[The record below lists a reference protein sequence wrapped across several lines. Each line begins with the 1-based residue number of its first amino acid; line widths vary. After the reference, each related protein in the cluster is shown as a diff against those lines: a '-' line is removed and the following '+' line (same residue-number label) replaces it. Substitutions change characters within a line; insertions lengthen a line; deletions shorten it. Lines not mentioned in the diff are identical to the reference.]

1 MKSLILFFF
10 VGCLFPLVSN
20 GQNKSVGSHTKI
32 HTNKTE
38 ISKLSDSTFLY
49 TCYFT
54 FNDAD
59 FSDSS
64 RLVSW
69 IHSIVKSSAASIQL
83 SAFTDTIGS
92 VDFNKQLAQ
101 KRLETIEK
109 QIQSSGIPLTQRYE
123 IGENYALS
131 PSYSNARFRKVEV
144 LLTLQNK
151 QFDKS
156 TDVVARLETFSKAKE
171 AISLNIQFVGGK
183 DVYLDEASMLEVTIL
198 LQFLKENPQKK
209 AFIRGHVCCE
219 NDLELSIKRAFAVYN
234 DLRLEGI
241 EESRISYQGFGNTLP
256 ISPEF
261 DEASRQLNRRV
272 DVIFSDK

>member
-69 IHSIVKSSAASIQL
+69 IHFIVKSSAESIQL

-92 VDFNKQLAQ
+92 VDFNKQLAE

-109 QIQSSGIPLTQRYE
+109 LIQSSGIPLTQRNE

-151 QFDKS
+151 QYDKS

-171 AISLNIQFVGGK
+171 AISLNIKKYRKAKGISQEK
-183 DVYLDEASMLEVTIL
+183 LALLSAIDRSYMSEIERCLANPSIEALLRISNALEVSPDEL
-198 LQFLKENPQKK
+198 LKPAKK
-209 AFIRGHVCCE
+209 R
-219 NDLELSIKRAFAVYN
+219 
-234 DLRLEGI
+234 
-241 EESRISYQGFGNTLP
+241 
-256 ISPEF
+256 
-261 DEASRQLNRRV
+261 
-272 DVIFSDK
+272 